1 MNERKRIVGVIG
13 AALASAG
20 LTLQGIGIAATKYQL
35 GIQIVAVFLG
45 FAGMVAQGISKP
57 LVMDPKDK

>member
-1 MNERKRIVGVIG
+1 MNERKRIVGVVG

-20 LTLQGIGIAATKYQL
+20 LTLQGIGIAAVHYQMA
-35 GIQIVAVFLG
+35 IQIVAVFLG